1 MFDMYFIFTTV
12 FSEVDYR
19 AHKITLCKLF
29 QKTIYLFASVSKNS
43 NTMKKLFKLN
53 ECSSIKKP

>member
-1 MFDMYFIFTTV
+1 MFNMYFIFITV

-29 QKTIYLFASVSKNS
+29 QKTIYLFATISKNS
-43 NTMKKLFKLN
+43 NTMKKLFKLI